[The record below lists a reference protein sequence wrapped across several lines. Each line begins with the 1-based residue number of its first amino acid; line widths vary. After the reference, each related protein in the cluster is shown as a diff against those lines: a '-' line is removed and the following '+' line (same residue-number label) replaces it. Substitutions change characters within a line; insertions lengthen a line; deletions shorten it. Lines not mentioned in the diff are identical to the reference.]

1 MVVDMEPD
9 NKPELRCNT
18 VLIIDDS
25 PFLRLLLQNS
35 LKACGLRRVTEA
47 NDGQEALV
55 HLASTDEN
63 VDVIFCDLDMPTLDG
78 IQFIRALAS
87 FERPPL
93 LVLLS
98 SAPERTLR
106 AAETLARGAGIEVV
120 GVLQKPFK
128 HADIQAILS
137 SLPPRKEHMRNRAQ
151 VQIGVEEL
159 AAGITGG
166 QIELYYQPQVSLK
179 TRALIGVEALAR
191 WNHPTHGML
200 FPDAFIPLAEKEGL
214 ANPLTDVVL
223 AQAVLQCAAWRRS
236 GLSCKVA
243 VNLSPKMLT
252 DRTLPERL
260 TKIVS
265 KAGITPE
272 DLILEVT
279 ESGMFVDDLLSMEIV
294 ARLDLRGYSI
304 SIDDF
309 GTGYSSI
316 QQLQRLPFA
325 ELKIDRIFVNGAT
338 HSSVNQTVIRSS
350 VELAR
355 QLKMSVVAEGV
366 ETAEDWSFVCTAG
379 CDIAQGYFIARPMP
393 AGVIVPWAA
402 SWQARTDIPSP
413 AAISDTAKA

>member
-1 MVVDMEPD
+1 MPD
-9 NKPELRCNT
+9 NNPDAVCK
-18 VLIIDDS
+18 VAVIIDDS
-25 PFLRLLLQNS
+25 PFLRLLLQNA

-47 NDGQEALV
+47 SDGQEALV
-55 HLASTDEN
+55 HLAGSDES
-63 VDVIFCDLDMPTLDG
+63 VDVIFCDLDMPTVDG
-78 IQFIRALAS
+78 IQFIRALAT
-87 FERPPL
+87 FESPPL

-106 AAETLARGAGIEVV
+106 AAETLARGAGIEVA

-128 HADIQAILS
+128 HKDIHAILC
-137 SLPPRKEHMRNRAQ
+137 SLPPRKQCMSKRPQ
-151 VQIGVEEL
+151 VEIGVEEL
-159 AAGITGG
+159 ADGIAGGE
-166 QIELYYQPQVSLK
+166 IELYYQPKVCMK

-200 FPDAFIPLAEKEGL
+200 LPGAFIPLAEKENL
-214 ANPLTDVVL
+214 ASSLTEVVL
-223 AQAVLQCAAWRRS
+223 AKAVAQCAAWRRL

-243 VNLSPKMLT
+243 VNLSPKILT
-252 DRTLPERL
+252 DRALPEKL
-260 TKIVS
+260 TMIVS

-325 ELKIDRIFVNGAT
+325 EMKIDRIFVSGAAR
-338 HSSVNQTVIRSS
+338 SSVNQTVIRSS

-355 QLKMSVVAEGV
+355 KLKMSVVAEGV
-366 ETAEDWSFVCTAG
+366 ETAEDWSFVYAAD
-379 CDIAQGYFIARPMP
+379 CDIAQGYYIARPMP
-393 AGVIVPWAA
+393 AGVIIPWVAN
-402 SWQARTDIPSP
+402 WQARTDIPLAG
-413 AAISDTAKA
+413 AASDIARS

>member
-1 MVVDMEPD
+1 MRV
-9 NKPELRCNT
+9 NKPEPACT
-18 VLIIDDS
+18 AALIIDDS
-25 PFLRLLLQNS
+25 SFLRLLLQNA
-35 LKACGLRRVTEA
+35 LKSCGVRRVAEA
-47 NDGQEALV
+47 SDGQEALV
-55 HLASTDEN
+55 HLASSDES
-63 VDVIFCDLDMPTLDG
+63 VDVIFCDLDMPAVDG
-78 IQFIRALAS
+78 IQFIRALAA
-87 FERPPL
+87 FECPPL

-106 AAETLARGAGIEVV
+106 AAENLARGAGIEVA

-128 HADIQAILS
+128 HKDIQAILC
-137 SLPPRKEHMRNRAQ
+137 SLPPRKQSTPRRPQ
-151 VQIGVEEL
+151 VEISVEEL
-159 AAGITGG
+159 TSGIAGGE
-166 QIELYYQPQVSLK
+166 IELYYQPKVSMK

-200 FPDAFIPLAEKEGL
+200 LPGAFIPLAEKENL
-214 ANPLTDVVL
+214 ASALTEVVL
-223 AQAVLQCAAWRRS
+223 AKAVAQCAAWRRS

-243 VNLSPKMLT
+243 VNLSPRMLT
-252 DRTLPERL
+252 DRALPEKL
-260 TKIVS
+260 TMVVS
-265 KAGITPE
+265 TAGITPE
-272 DLILEVT
+272 DIILEVT

-325 ELKIDRIFVNGAT
+325 ELKIDRMFVSGAT
-338 HSSVNQTVIRSS
+338 CSSVNQTVIRSS

-366 ETAEDWSFVCTAG
+366 ETAEDWSFAYAAD

-393 AGVIVPWAA
+393 AGAIIAWAA
-402 SWQARTDIPSP
+402 SWKARTDIPP
-413 AAISDTAKA
+413 AAVSNMARP

>member
-1 MVVDMEPD
+1 MPD
-9 NKPELRCNT
+9 IKSEAVCKAA
-18 VLIIDDS
+18 LIIDDS
-25 PFLRLLLQNS
+25 PFLRLLLQNA
-35 LKACGLRRVTEA
+35 LKSCGLTRVTETG
-47 NDGQEALV
+47 DGQEALV
-55 HLASTDEN
+55 HLASTDEK
-63 VDVIFCDLDMPTLDG
+63 VDVIFCDLDMPTVDG
-78 IQFIRALAS
+78 IQFIRALAA
-87 FERPPL
+87 FECPPL

-106 AAETLARGAGIEVV
+106 AAETLARGAGIEVA

-128 HADIQAILS
+128 HKDIQAILC
-137 SLPPRKEHMRNRAQ
+137 SLPPRKQSGQTRP
-151 VQIGVEEL
+151 QIEISVEEL
-159 AAGITGG
+159 AGGIAGGE
-166 QIELYYQPQVSLK
+166 IELYYQPKVSMK

-200 FPDAFIPLAEKEGL
+200 PPAAFIPLAEKENL
-214 ANPLTDVVL
+214 ASSLTEVVL
-223 AQAVLQCAAWRRS
+223 AKAVAQCAAWRRS

-252 DRTLPERL
+252 DRALPEKL
-260 TKIVS
+260 TMIVS
-265 KAGITPE
+265 QAGITPE

-325 ELKIDRIFVNGAT
+325 ELKIDRMFVSGASR
-338 HSSVNQTVIRSS
+338 SSVNQTVIRSS

-355 QLKMSVVAEGV
+355 KLKMSVVAEGV
-366 ETAEDWSFVCTAG
+366 ETAEDWSFVYAAD

-393 AGVIVPWAA
+393 ANVIIPWAA
-402 SWQARTDIPSP
+402 TWKARTDIPP
-413 AAISDTAKA
+413 AAVSQVAKS

>member
-1 MVVDMEPD
+1 
-9 NKPELRCNT
+9 
-18 VLIIDDS
+18 
-25 PFLRLLLQNS
+25 
-35 LKACGLRRVTEA
+35 
-47 NDGQEALV
+47 
-55 HLASTDEN
+55 
-63 VDVIFCDLDMPTLDG
+63 
-78 IQFIRALAS
+78 
-87 FERPPL
+87 
-93 LVLLS
+93 
-98 SAPERTLR
+98 
-106 AAETLARGAGIEVV
+106 
-120 GVLQKPFK
+120 
-128 HADIQAILS
+128 
-137 SLPPRKEHMRNRAQ
+137 
-151 VQIGVEEL
+151 
-159 AAGITGG
+159 
-166 QIELYYQPQVSLK
+166 
-179 TRALIGVEALAR
+179 
-191 WNHPTHGML
+191 ML
-200 FPDAFIPLAEKEGL
+200 FPDTFIPLAEKENL

-325 ELKIDRIFVNGAT
+325 ELKIDRIFVNGAA

-355 QLKMSVVAEGV
+355 KLKMSVVAEGV
-366 ETAEDWSFVCTAG
+366 ETAEDWSFVCAAG
-379 CDIAQGYFIARPMP
+379 CNIAQGYFIARPMP
-393 AGVIVPWAA
+393 AAVIVPWVA

-413 AAISDTAKA
+413 AAISDTAQA